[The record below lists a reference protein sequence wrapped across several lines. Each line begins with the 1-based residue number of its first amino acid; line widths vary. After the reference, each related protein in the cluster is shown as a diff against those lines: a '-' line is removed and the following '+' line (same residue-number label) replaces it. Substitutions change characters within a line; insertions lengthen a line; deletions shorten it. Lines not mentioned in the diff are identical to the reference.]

1 MPIKINTIAQP
12 NWNIFC
18 SYLVSNPGAVISL
31 QAVELEYDPKSPKFG
46 VGSRKDKPGL
56 FIDWTVDDLGFSK
69 GDR

>member
-1 MPIKINTIAQP
+1 M
-12 NWNIFC
+12 
-18 SYLVSNPGAVISL
+18 ISL

-56 FIDWTVDDLGFSK
+56 FIDWTVNDLGFYK

>member
-1 MPIKINTIAQP
+1 LHNLTG
-12 NWNIFC
+12 IFC

-56 FIDWTVDDLGFSK
+56 FIDWTVNDLGFSK